1 VQQKALIPSEA
12 GIHCQ
17 AWRSAAWRCI
27 LSLSCKPP
35 SRQLLSQV
43 LNVRRAKTLVS
54 CHDIPHDS
62 TCTPTRNTNCFAR
75 HCTRC
80 NGATASN
87 GFRMFPSQACCSVMV
102 IAPSALNNR
111 RARAIRTK
119 GATSGETLRRTPL
132 PENPG
137 LIHLIIID
145 NHCPI
150 QSTISGYKY
159 RYPGERGEK
168 TSKAH
173 GWSMVDSAL
182 TQKRRPRGLSGCHQF
197 VEAFG
202 LQKDSGSRGRPTE
215 ANRKPIA
222 SRHLLLYILES
233 M

>member
-1 VQQKALIPSEA
+1 MQQKALIPSEA

-168 TSKAH
+168 NIKSPWLVH
-173 GWSMVDSAL
+173 G
-182 TQKRRPRGLSGCHQF
+182 RFR
-197 VEAFG
+197 
-202 LQKDSGSRGRPTE
+202 
-215 ANRKPIA
+215 ANPKKTPER
-222 SRHLLLYILES
+222 LEWLPS
-233 M
+233 IR